1 MHSQSEALRKKENAI
16 RCMSS
21 LACFLSRNR
30 SPLSGHSDVCS
41 PGLLLLIVTIFLM
54 HHFKC
59 TSNETKY
66 EEEPLRFLK
75 RSLLHVSTKGYS
87 NAGPRLDSFLYLSL
101 GVRTI
106 MTSSWISPSTK
117 SAPTVSIFVGK
128 LRNLQT
134 RPETPA
140 HSTTHLKKKKKSL
153 PAISLRDCP
162 TGTSAVSSGLN
173 LTQSL
178 PPLHHACNAYHISP
192 LPTPNQCPLSLDPQV
207 QCIGQKAQ
215 RWKSAAI
222 ELEQEV
228 IRLRSAVVG
237 MMG

>member
-1 MHSQSEALRKKENAI
+1 
-16 RCMSS
+16 MSS
-21 LACFLSRNR
+21 LACFLSRNQ
-30 SPLSGHSDVCS
+30 SPLCGHSDVCS

-87 NAGPRLDSFLYLSL
+87 NAGPHLDSFLYLSL

-106 MTSSWISPSTK
+106 MNSSWISPSTK
-117 SAPTVSIFVGK
+117 SAPTVSIYVGK

-140 HSTTHLKKKKKSL
+140 HSTTHLKKGKKACLQYPARL
-153 PAISLRDCP
+153 PHGNICGIIWSEFDTVSASTSPRLQRIS
-162 TGTSAVSSGLN
+162 
-173 LTQSL
+173 
-178 PPLHHACNAYHISP
+178 HF
-192 LPTPNQCPLSLDPQV
+192 
-207 QCIGQKAQ
+207 
-215 RWKSAAI
+215 AA
-222 ELEQEV
+222 
-228 IRLRSAVVG
+228 SDA
-237 MMG
+237 

>member
-1 MHSQSEALRKKENAI
+1 
-16 RCMSS
+16 MSS

-140 HSTTHLKKKKKSL
+140 HSTTHLKKKKKKL
-153 PAISLRDCP
+153 
-162 TGTSAVSSGLN
+162 
-173 LTQSL
+173 
-178 PPLHHACNAYHISP
+178 ACNIPAR
-192 LPTPNQCPLSLDPQV
+192 LPHRNICGIIWSEFDTVSASTPPRLQRLSHF
-207 QCIGQKAQ
+207 
-215 RWKSAAI
+215 AA
-222 ELEQEV
+222 
-228 IRLRSAVVG
+228 SDA
-237 MMG
+237 